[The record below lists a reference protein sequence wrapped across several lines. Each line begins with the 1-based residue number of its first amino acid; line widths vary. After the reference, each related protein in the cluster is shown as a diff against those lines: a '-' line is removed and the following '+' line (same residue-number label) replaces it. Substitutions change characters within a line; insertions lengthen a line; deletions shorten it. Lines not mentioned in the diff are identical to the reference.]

1 MRQRGQTKHLSGLGS
16 LATHRP
22 SCQILLPA
30 LMYSRFSF
38 PRGATR
44 RMKMR
49 STCATSCQR
58 WGTSP
63 RGCSGAGAC
72 RSNSETGTAASPG
85 PRHLTAA
92 SSKIGFTQWFCFV
105 LFLFAP
111 RFVHFLSP
119 APALPIPSNSHNQ
132 RGHPR
137 SWAAIGRVRLPRLWT
152 SPRFSV
158 LAACRCKSALA
169 GGVSSVQG
177 YP

>member
-22 SCQILLPA
+22 ICQILLPA

-105 LFLFAP
+105 SFCSSFRALPQPCSSPPNPQQFSQPAGTPAVLGCHRP
-111 RFVHFLSP
+111 CP
-119 APALPIPSNSHNQ
+119 APQALDFSQIFRPS
-132 RGHPR
+132 
-137 SWAAIGRVRLPRLWT
+137 
-152 SPRFSV
+152 
-158 LAACRCKSALA
+158 
-169 GGVSSVQG
+169 GVCEM
-177 YP
+177 